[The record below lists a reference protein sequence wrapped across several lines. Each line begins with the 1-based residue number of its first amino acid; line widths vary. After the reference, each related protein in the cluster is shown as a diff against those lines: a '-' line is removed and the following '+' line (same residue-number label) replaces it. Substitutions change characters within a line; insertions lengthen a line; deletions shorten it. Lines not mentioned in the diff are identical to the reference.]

1 MEPHLGFAAA
11 AQPNHGAAFRT
22 TRLVAVFPTVEFED
36 EPAPASAAT

>member
-11 AQPNHGAAFRT
+11 TQPHHGAAFWT
-22 TRLVAVFPTVEFED
+22 TRLVAVFSPVEFED